1 MTVLNSRP
9 VNFRNRFISFC
20 NGIRHLLAV
29 CRHDKNASAGI
40 DDFSVPDACTRMEH
54 NRAVFFRIFNS
65 GDFKSLSERSG
76 IPFGSHYD
84 TDGRLFAPFHIDFGN
99 PALRGFHENIGK
111 TAFESGK
118 NRLGFRIAE
127 TDIELK
133 HLRTVF
139 RNHDSCVDNAAVVKF
154 FLPDAFQ
161 KTLKH
166 FFINLFHQRIR
177 DDRGRGVS
185 AHSAR
190 IGPLVIVQETFVILR
205 RNQRNYRF
213 AIGQREN
220 RRFLADQKFFD
231 DDDTS
236 RCPERSAEALLDRI
250 LRVFPAGGDND
261 AFSGG
266 ESIRFDN
273 DAAPCVIFF
282 ADIFQSAFLVSK
294 TGISGGRNAVFDHE
308 LLGEILAALQP
319 GGIF

>member
-1 MTVLNSRP
+1 MMRDPKPFGLNELREMFLKFFETKEHLRLP
-9 VNFRNRFISFC
+9 SFSLIPQ
-20 NGIRHLLAV
+20 NDASLLL
-29 CRHDKNASAGI
+29 I
-40 DDFSVPDACTRMEH
+40 
-54 NRAVFFRIFNS
+54 NS
-65 GDFKSLSERSG
+65 GM
-76 IPFGSHYD
+76 
-84 TDGRLFAPFHIDFGN
+84 APMKPWFTGEQEPPRRRVCTCQKCIRTGDI
-99 PALRGFHENIGK
+99 ENIGK